1 MVRMTADVT
10 ARRVAYDVLRRIDE
24 QGAYANLA
32 LSPALDRSG
41 LDERERR
48 FVTDLVYGTTRMR
61 RACDTVVDRF
71 VSAPPD
77 AATRTLL
84 RLGAYQLAF
93 ADVPAHAAVSETV
106 GLAPKRTRG
115 FINAVL
121 RKVSTTPMRWP
132 SDAARLSFP
141 DWMFER
147 LTAELGEG
155 DALLAMERMNEPPPV
170 SARADG
176 YVQDESSQ
184 WVAAAVNARP
194 GERVLD
200 ACAAPGGK
208 ATAMASTGA
217 TVVAADNRP
226 SRITLLERNAERTGQ
241 PLHIV
246 IADGAVSPFAPE
258 SFHAVL
264 VDAPC
269 SGLGALRRRADA
281 RWRITATDIEEL
293 TVVQSRILAASA
305 PLVTRNGRLIY
316 SVCTLTSAESID
328 HPTPHGFE
336 VDPEPPQV
344 GTWRPFG
351 QGWRV
356 LPHDADTDGMVLIR
370 YRRSS

>member
-1 MVRMTADVT
+1 MKPDVN
-10 ARRVAYDVLRRIDE
+10 ARRVAYDVLRRIED

-32 LSPALDRSG
+32 LGPALDRSG
-41 LDERERR
+41 LDDRERR
-48 FVTDLVYGTTRMR
+48 FVTELVYGTTRMR
-61 RACDTVVDRF
+61 RACDAVVDRF

-84 RLGAYQLAF
+84 RLGAYQLVF
-93 ADVPAHAAVSETV
+93 ADVPPHAAVSETV

-141 DWMFER
+141 DWVFER
-147 LTAELGEG
+147 LTVELGAD

-170 SARADG
+170 SARDDG

-184 WVAAAVNARP
+184 WVAAAIEGRA

-200 ACAAPGGK
+200 VCAAPGGK
-208 ATAMASTGA
+208 ATALASTGA
-217 TVVAADNRP
+217 TVIAADQRP
-226 SRITLLERNAERTGQ
+226 SRISLLEQNAERTGQ
-241 PLHIV
+241 PLTII
-246 IADGAVSPFAPE
+246 IADGAMSPFVPA
-258 SFHAVL
+258 SFQAVL

-281 RWRITATDIEEL
+281 RWRITANDVDEL
-293 TVVQSRILAASA
+293 AVLQRRILEASA
-305 PLVTRNGRLIY
+305 PLVAPYGRLIY
-316 SVCTLTSAESID
+316 SVCTLTAAESID
-328 HPTPHGFE
+328 HPIPDGFE
-336 VDPEPPQV
+336 VDREPPRV
-344 GTWRPFG
+344 GLWRPYG
-351 QGWRV
+351 HGWRV